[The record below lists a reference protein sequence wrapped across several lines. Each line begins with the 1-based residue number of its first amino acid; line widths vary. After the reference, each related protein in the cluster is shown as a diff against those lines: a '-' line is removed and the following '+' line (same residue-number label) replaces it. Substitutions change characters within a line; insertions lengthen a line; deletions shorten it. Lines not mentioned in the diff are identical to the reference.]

1 MAIRAGQDQ
10 ALFRPLDQQGNYT
23 TGAVGCHRGHMEV
36 LNVRNPKPGFRYYYH
51 RTDESSRRRA
61 TMRGWD
67 PVKITDPER
76 MGEEKAADWK
86 AAGIDSNVQRNDI
99 VLCRM
104 PEARYRELIE
114 RQDKLSASKQGDS
127 AAEYLE
133 EGRPLQELYGQGIY
147 FKAPGH
153 GFRHS
158 EH

>member
-1 MAIRAGQDQ
+1 
-10 ALFRPLDQQGNYT
+10 
-23 TGAVGCHRGHMEV
+23 
-36 LNVRNPKPGFRYYYH
+36 
-51 RTDESSRRRA
+51 
-61 TMRGWD
+61 MRGWE

-104 PEARYRELIE
+104 PEERYRELIE

-133 EGRPLQELYGQGIY
+133 EGRPHQERYGQGIY